1 MDDEVDPGRQVL
13 PRQLHGRCSR
23 PHRLDAEDRDEGEH
37 KQRPRGEVDGDR
49 LEFEDHGA
57 DSRPDDDSELVRHA
71 PERNRSRQELGRHDL
86 RRQGAA
92 GRVGER
98 RGGAGDG
105 ADGEE
110 GPELVGAGERDQHE
124 NRRDHDLED
133 EADGDDRAA
142 RETVGDLPRGQG
154 ENQERQEFRE
164 PDEAE
169 VERILVDQ
177 VDLHA
182 DRDDEHLKREPAR
195 ERRRPE
201 ERERAH
207 AQSGGQAL
215 PHERER

>member
-1 MDDEVDPGRQVL
+1 VGTISGVRARPAGLVSAEAL
-13 PRQLHGRCSR
+13 PAMA
-23 PHRLDAEDRDEGEH
+23 PT
-37 KQRPRGEVDGDR
+37 
-49 LEFEDHGA
+49 
-57 DSRPDDDSELVRHA
+57 VRKGQSSSA
-71 PERNRSRQELGRHDL
+71 PESVIKTRIVAITIWKTRPT
-86 RRQGAA
+86 A
-92 GRVGER
+92 
-98 RGGAGDG
+98 
-105 ADGEE
+105 
-110 GPELVGAGERDQHE
+110 
-124 NRRDHDLED
+124 
-133 EADGDDRAA
+133 DDRAA

-154 ENQERQEFRE
+154 ENQERQELRE

-182 DRDDEHLKREPAR
+182 DRDDEHLEREPAR